1 MTIARDY
8 QAQCRDAVLAAWG
21 EGPIT
26 HDLQTAIERGWAQK
40 DIADEASRSVL
51 INLPTSAGKTVIAGL
66 LIEAVK
72 PRGRC
77 LFLADT
83 DELCAQPQKKFR
95 SLFGMHASIEKASD
109 KASRMADLV
118 VGSAQ
123 TLIREERR
131 RRYQPNH
138 FSYIFVDEAHRGSDR
153 NKVITDY
160 FSSAKVAGVTA
171 TAFRAKLADL
181 SDYYERVAF
190 EMGMFD
196 LIDEGYIVPYQ
207 VLTLPVIVDISAVH
221 QTRSV
226 DGMDYDKTE
235 LDTTIAPY
243 YERICE
249 LVIEHAKK
257 RRIIS
262 YLPLIKSS
270 QDFVVIAKAKDIEA
284 THVDGKSPDR
294 SQILSRFE
302 GGAFDLL
309 SNSSLLTTGWDCPP
323 CDCLLNLA
331 PTRSRGLFRQKA
343 GRIGRVLPD
352 IIEGFRDGEPFRL
365 VTKEERKAA
374 IAASA
379 KPNALILD
387 LLWQTEKF
395 GLVGPADLIAGSEE
409 ERHAI
414 QLKIEGLRVP
424 ADLQGVSAEVQ
435 AEREAALKKA
445 LIEAARR
452 QSTFNDT
459 INLIAAMLH
468 SKEVMDYEP
477 AMRWERKP
485 VSKKQREWLVKHSID
500 PASAKGAGHVSALMN
515 LIFGRERAGLCSHKV
530 VEALEKRGIEGAIS
544 MTDWQAYQLLG
555 GNYPFPFGKPA
566 RAGLTLRQISSG
578 FWRWCAKP
586 ENEWIKKRYPVV
598 ADWMLSV
605 IDPDA
610 HSLALAKCTCI
621 GAHQAPNCPTH
632 PKKEVRPDPPAFV
645 PAAQQETLE
654 LFDCLD

>member
-1 MTIARDY
+1 MTLARDY

-21 EGPIT
+21 VEPWYKGG
-26 HDLQTAIERGWAQK
+26 DK
-40 DIADEASRSVL
+40 FDSVL
-51 INLPTSAGKTVIAGL
+51 INLPTSAGKTVTVGL
-66 LIEAVK
+66 IIQEILQREL
-72 PRGRC
+72 GRC

-83 DELCAQPQKKFR
+83 DELCIQPQKKFR
-95 SLFGMHASIEKASD
+95 SLFGMHASIEKAGD
-109 KASRMADLV
+109 KASRMAPLV

-131 RRYQPNH
+131 ARYAPDH
-138 FSYIFVDEAHRGSDR
+138 FQYIFIDEAHRGSDR

-160 FSSAKVAGVTA
+160 FAGAKDCGVTA
-171 TAFRAKLADL
+171 TAFRMKLADL
-181 SDYYERVAF
+181 SDYYEHVAF

-207 VLTLPVIVDISAVH
+207 VLTLPVVVDIRGVH
-221 QTRSV
+221 QSRQM
-226 DGMDYDKTE
+226 GEMDYDRNE

-249 LVIEHAKK
+249 LIIKHAPN
-257 RRIIS
+257 RQIIC

-270 QDFVVIAKAKDIEA
+270 QEFTYIAQTKYNINAV
-284 THVDGKSPDR
+284 HVDGKSPDR
-294 SQILSRFE
+294 EEILRRFH
-302 GGAFDLL
+302 DKKIQVLC
-309 SNSSLLTTGWDCPP
+309 NSSLLTTGWDCPP

-343 GRIGRVLPD
+343 GRPGRILPD
-352 IIEGFRDGEPFRL
+352 IIEGTRDGEPFRL
-365 VTKEERKAA
+365 ETKEERKAA

-395 GLVGPADLIAGSEE
+395 GLVGPADLIATNEE
-409 ERHAI
+409 DKHAI

-424 ADLQGVSAEVQ
+424 ADLQAVSAEVQ

-445 LIEAARR
+445 LIDAAKR
-452 QSTFNDT
+452 QSKFNDT

-485 VSKKQREWLVKHSID
+485 VTKKQRAWLEKNSID

-515 LIFGRERAGLCSHKV
+515 LVFGRERAGLCSHKV
-530 VEALEKRGIEGAIS
+530 VEALEKRGVEGAIS
-544 MTDWQAYQLLG
+544 MTDWQAYQILG
-555 GNYPFPFGKPA
+555 GNYPFPFGKFA
-566 RAGLTLRQISSG
+566 KSGAILRQIPTG
-578 FWRWCAKP
+578 FWRWASQP

-605 IDPDA
+605 IDPPA
-610 HSLALAKCTCI
+610 YREAQERCTCI

-632 PKKEVRPDPPAFV
+632 PKREPRPEPA
-645 PAAQQETLE
+645 PAPFQPEERAHQETLE

>member
-1 MTIARDY
+1 MTLARDY
-8 QAQCRDAVLAAWG
+8 QAHCRDAVLAAWG
-21 EGPIT
+21 
-26 HDLQTAIERGWAQK
+26 IEPWFKGGDTFQ
-40 DIADEASRSVL
+40 SLL
-51 INLPTSAGKTVIAGL
+51 INLPTSAGKTVTVGL
-66 LIEAVK
+66 TIYEILE
-72 PRGRC
+72 RELGRC

-95 SLFGMHASIEKASD
+95 SLFGMHASIEKAGD
-109 KASRMADLV
+109 KASRMAPLV

-131 RRYQPNH
+131 ARYNPDH
-138 FSYIFVDEAHRGSDR
+138 FQFIFVDEAHRGSDR
-153 NKVITDY
+153 NKVITNY
-160 FSSAKVAGVTA
+160 FAGAKVCGVTA

-181 SDYYERVAF
+181 SDYYEHVAF

-207 VLTLPVIVDISAVH
+207 VLTLPVVVDIRGVH
-221 QTRSV
+221 QKMSTE
-226 DGMDYDKTE
+226 GMDYDKSE
-235 LDTTIAPY
+235 LDTTIGPY

-249 LVIEHAKK
+249 LILEHAAD
-257 RRIIS
+257 RHIIC

-270 QDFVVIAKAKDIEA
+270 QEFVTIARGLGINAR
-284 THVDGKSPDR
+284 HVDGQSPDR
-294 SQILSRFE
+294 AQILEQFAR
-302 GGAFDLL
+302 GDIQLL
-309 SNSSLLTTGWDCPP
+309 SNSSLLTTGWDCPR

-343 GRIGRVLPD
+343 GRPGRILPN
-352 IIEGFRDGEPFRL
+352 IIEGVRDGDLFR
-365 VTKEERKAA
+365 VDTKEARKAA

-395 GLVGPADLIAGSEE
+395 GLVGPADLIATSEDD
-409 ERHAI
+409 RHAI

-445 LIEAARR
+445 LIEAAKR

-485 VSKKQREWLVKHSID
+485 VTKKQRAWLEKNSID
-500 PASAKGAGHVSALMN
+500 PASAKSAGHVSALMN
-515 LIFGRERAGLCSHKV
+515 LVFGRERAGLCSHKV
-530 VEALEKRGIEGAIS
+530 VEALEKKGVAGAIS
-544 MTDWQAYQLLG
+544 MTDWQAYQILG
-555 GNYPFPFGKPA
+555 GNFPFPFGKHA
-566 RAGLTLRQISSG
+566 KAGHTLRQIPSG
-578 FWRWCAKP
+578 FWRWASAP

-610 HSLALAKCTCI
+610 HSLAMARCTCI

-632 PKKEVRPDPPAFV
+632 PKKEVRPDPPAEFSKGRSTADV
-645 PAAQQETLE
+645 HQETLA
-654 LFDCLD
+654 LFDSLE

>member
-1 MTIARDY
+1 MTLARDY
-8 QAQCRDAVLAAWG
+8 QGQCQSDVLAALG
-21 EGPIT
+21 EEPWYQGGDT
-26 HDLQTAIERGWAQK
+26 Y
-40 DIADEASRSVL
+40 RSVL

-66 LIEAVK
+66 IILAVK
-72 PRGRC
+72 DRGPC

-95 SLFGMHASIEKASD
+95 SLFGMHASIEKAAD

-123 TLIREERR
+123 TLIREDRR
-131 RRYQPNH
+131 RRYQPGH
-138 FSYIFVDEAHRGSDR
+138 FKYIFVDEAHRGSDR

-160 FSSAKVAGVTA
+160 FSEAKVIGCTA
-171 TAFRAKLADL
+171 TAFRAKMADL
-181 SDYYERVAF
+181 SEYYDAVAF

-196 LIDEGYIVPYQ
+196 LIDEGYIAPLQ

-226 DGMDYDKTE
+226 DGMDYDKNE

-249 LVIEHAKK
+249 LWLEHAAN
-257 RRIIS
+257 RRTIC

-270 QDFVVIAKAKDIEA
+270 QAFVTIARSMGINAR
-284 THVDGKSPDR
+284 HVDGKSEDR
-294 SQILSRFE
+294 QEILVEFE
-302 GGAFDLL
+302 RGNIQLL

-331 PTRSRGLFRQKA
+331 PTRSPGLFRQKV
-343 GRIGRVLPD
+343 GRIGRVLPN
-352 IIEGFRDGEPFRL
+352 IIEGIRDGEPFRL
-365 VTKEERKAA
+365 MTKEARKAA
-374 IAASA
+374 IADSA

-395 GLVGPADLIAGSEE
+395 GLVGPADLIAGNED

-414 QLKIEGLRVP
+414 QLKIEGLREP

-485 VSKKQREWLVKHSID
+485 VTKKQRDWLVKNSID

-515 LIFGRERAGLCSHKV
+515 LLFGRERAGLCSHKV

-544 MTDWQAYQLLG
+544 MTDWQAYQILG
-555 GNYPFPFGKPA
+555 GNYPFPFGKHA
-566 RAGLTLRQISSG
+566 RAGHVLRQVPSG
-578 FWRWCAKP
+578 FWNWCALP

-610 HSLALAKCTCI
+610 HSLAMAKCTCI

-632 PKKEVRPDPPAFV
+632 PKKEVRPDPPAPV
-645 PAAQQETLE
+645 AVSSHSETLE